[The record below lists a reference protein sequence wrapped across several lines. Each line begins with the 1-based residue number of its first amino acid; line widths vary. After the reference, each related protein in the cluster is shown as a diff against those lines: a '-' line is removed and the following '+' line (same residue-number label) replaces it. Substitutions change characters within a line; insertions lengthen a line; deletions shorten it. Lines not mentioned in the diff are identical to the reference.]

1 MAFERMRIESQ
12 ASTSTRVGTSKSV
25 MVPVELTRT
34 EQPVWPEDEAHE
46 RHERRAEGL
55 GPVPDLSEDEADGA
69 LRSVRVALPDVVL
82 PQPTDDAT
90 AFGLPGSL
98 AGLTPLLLAIPL
110 SFDAPASMSLRRVR
124 LSLAIQA
131 PEVGVF
137 LLLAP
142 CSSVASR
149 TQHVAEVG
157 VDLGKLVSALFP
169 SIPDAFTAKV
179 QTGVDVTTVRPV
191 VQASGELT
199 RVCSW
204 RISDSEMAY
213 GFRPSA
219 VVGTHGT
226 EGLTVTAELH
236 VEVRKR
242 VLGVFHKTY
251 GKSATPRRYVMEPGP
266 NGLVPREWARR
277 ARTPE
282 GPGVISLGEL
292 RRDLAEAQHGMS
304 PGQLRH
310 REEHLAGDLS
320 DAFKKGLKETSFD
333 PEQWSRQES
342 DETSA
347 P

>member
-1 MAFERMRIESQ
+1 MAFERMRIEAQ
-12 ASTSTRVGTSKSV
+12 ASTSTRVGTGKSL
-25 MVPVELTRT
+25 MVPVELKRT
-34 EQPVWPEDEAHE
+34 EQPVWPEDEANE
-46 RHERRAEGL
+46 RHERRTEGL
-55 GPVPDLSEDEADGA
+55 GPVPDLPEDEADGA

-82 PQPTDDAT
+82 PQPPDDAT
-90 AFGLPGSL
+90 APGLPGSL
-98 AGLTPLLLAIPL
+98 AGLTPVLLAIPL
-110 SFDAPASMSLRRVR
+110 SFDAPATIILRRVR

-131 PEVGVF
+131 PEIGVF

-142 CSSVASR
+142 CSSVTSR

-169 SIPDAFTAKV
+169 SIPDVFTAKV
-179 QTGVDVTTVRPV
+179 QTGVDITTVCPV

-199 RVCSW
+199 RGCTW

-251 GKSATPRRYVMEPGP
+251 GKSAVPRRYVMEPGP
-266 NGLVPREWARR
+266 NGLVPHEWAPR
-277 ARTPE
+277 ARPAE
-282 GPGVISLGEL
+282 GPGVISLSEL
-292 RRDLAEAQHGMS
+292 RQGFAEALRGMS
-304 PGQLRH
+304 PAQLRH
-310 REEHLAGDLS
+310 REEHLADDFH
-320 DAFKKGLKETSFD
+320 DAYKKALEEATFD